1 MVGRWCICV
10 LANNM
15 RFFHVMMG
23 SITDEMKDLVWF
35 VVNDDRLQDLTSEI
49 ESELVNAGISRY
61 KVLKATEVND
71 EFIPLVKDPESV
83 RSYRLSMCLLF
94 LWSIEKHF
102 KLWDNMLYV
111 DDDVVFTQNANKI
124 FELDKCSFYTGDGFM
139 KMATKSSQYEPLVNA
154 VMDMQDNDFTVDEL
168 AESYISSCAFTINRS
183 QFDFKK
189 YETKLV
195 EFFDNDIVFDFAR
208 RSRKATGFHTD
219 EMFLSA
225 FVQDC
230 GLHDGCFG
238 KLLAFVIS
246 KDDKIRDVTMQNWF
260 KRKSLIHIGNNSWK
274 SVTYDRFNRLG
285 LTKE

>member
-1 MVGRWCICV
+1 MTRRWCVCV

-15 RFFHVMMG
+15 RFLNVMMG
-23 SITDEMKDLVWF
+23 SITDEMKDFVWF

-61 KVLKATEVND
+61 KVLKATEIND

-102 KLWDNMLYV
+102 KSWDNMLYV

-139 KMATKSSQYEPLVNA
+139 KMAMKSYRYEPLVNA
-154 VMDMQDNDFTVDEL
+154 IMGMQDNDFTVDEF

-230 GLHDGCFG
+230 GLYDGDFG

-246 KDDKIRDVTMQNWF
+246 KDDKIRDVTMQNLF
-260 KRKSLIHIGNNSWK
+260 KRKSLIHTGNNSWK
-274 SVTYDRFNRLG
+274 SVTYDRLNRLG